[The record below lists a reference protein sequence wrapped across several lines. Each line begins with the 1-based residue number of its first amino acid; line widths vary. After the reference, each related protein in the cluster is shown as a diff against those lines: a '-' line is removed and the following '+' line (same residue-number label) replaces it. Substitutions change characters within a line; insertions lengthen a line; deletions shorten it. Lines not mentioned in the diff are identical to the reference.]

1 MIYNTSIKELCVADN
16 KVGADVVTS
25 LVARLNGSPVDII
38 HTVRA
43 CELDV
48 PARHEIQKKRQPK
61 H

>member
-16 KVGADVVTS
+16 KVEADVVTS

-48 PARHEIQKKRQPK
+48 PSRHEIQKTRQPK